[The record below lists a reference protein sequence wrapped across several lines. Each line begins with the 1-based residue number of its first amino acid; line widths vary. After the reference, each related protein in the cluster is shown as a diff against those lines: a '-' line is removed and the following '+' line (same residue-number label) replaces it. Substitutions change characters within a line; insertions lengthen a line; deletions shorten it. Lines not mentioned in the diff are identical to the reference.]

1 MNWLEKHLTNK
12 KINPIDIQRT
22 LVCLTAESIKKAIKE
37 FHIKVDEA
45 IFCGGGVKNTLLM
58 TEIRARLEGIKI
70 KTTSDYGINVD
81 FVEAA
86 AFAYLAKTTLSKKTG
101 NIISVT
107 GAKKKEILGGIY
119 LAGNH

>member
-1 MNWLEKHLTNK
+1 
-12 KINPIDIQRT
+12 
-22 LVCLTAESIKKAIKE
+22 
-37 FHIKVDEA
+37 
-45 IFCGGGVKNTLLM
+45 M

-86 AFAYLAKTTLSKKTG
+86 AFAYLAKNTLSRDTS

-107 GAKKKEILGGIY
+107 GANKKEILGGIY